1 LRSSA
6 GLRYFREGSEFPDPT
21 DSNGRFPLDAQTV
34 LFIALAVAVV
44 ALAVVLSVVLLSIRR
59 NVNQL
64 TQRVDESL
72 RQFEMTAEEL
82 RKTNAGV
89 REILSGV
96 DRAVSN
102 VTHFTEG
109 VRALRG
115 SVDVATKVF
124 DHAVSPALVK
134 VASVLVGFKAATSHI
149 IERIG
154 RKEERK

>member
-1 LRSSA
+1 
-6 GLRYFREGSEFPDPT
+6 
-21 DSNGRFPLDAQTV
+21 LDAQTV

-44 ALAVVLSVVLLSIRR
+44 TLTVVLSVVLLSIRR

-82 RKTNAGV
+82 RKTNAAV
-89 REILSGV
+89 REILSDVERG
-96 DRAVSN
+96 VSN

-115 SVDVATKVF
+115 TVDVATKVF
-124 DHAVSPALVK
+124 DHAVSPALVN
-134 VASVLVGFKAATSHI
+134 VSSVLVGIKAATSHI
-149 IERIG
+149 LDRFV